1 MYNIHPSK
9 AFKNSMRLAIATI
22 FFVLFTG
29 IVAFSQKPMNV
40 NQHKGLYLLETVVI
54 DGDTIPVVTLR
65 TTLVSD
71 RRKSRSRRYQRKWS
85 KMQRNV
91 IKTYPYAQVA
101 GELIREYNKNL
112 EDLETE
118 AEREA
123 YMDRCEEDLKA
134 EFEGE
139 LKEFS
144 MSEGRTLIK
153 LIDRETGNTSYELIK
168 DLKSGFAAFMWQ
180 GVAKL
185 FGGDLKT
192 NFNPEENEKDNM
204 IEAIVAQIE
213 RGAIHV
219 KTREIKTP
227 EAHEVLKDKSRRLKR
242 RIEREKRRMENNG

>member
-1 MYNIHPSK
+1 MR
-9 AFKNSMRLAIATI
+9 AFIGSIVA
-22 FFVLFTG
+22 VLFTG
-29 IVAFSQKPMNV
+29 SLAFSQKPMNV
-40 NQHKGLYLLETVVI
+40 DEHQGLYLLETAVI

-71 RRKSRSRRYQRKWS
+71 RRKARSRRYQRKWS
-85 KMQRNV
+85 KLQRNV

-112 EDLETE
+112 ADLETE
-118 AEREA
+118 AERDA

-185 FGGDLKT
+185 FGGDLKA
-192 NFNPEENEKDNM
+192 NFNPEESETDGM
-204 IEAIVAQIE
+204 IEAIVMRIE
-213 RGAIHV
+213 NGDIHV

-227 EAHEVLKDKSRRLKR
+227 EAHEVLKEKSRRLKR
-242 RIEREKRRMENNG
+242 RIEREKRRMGNNG